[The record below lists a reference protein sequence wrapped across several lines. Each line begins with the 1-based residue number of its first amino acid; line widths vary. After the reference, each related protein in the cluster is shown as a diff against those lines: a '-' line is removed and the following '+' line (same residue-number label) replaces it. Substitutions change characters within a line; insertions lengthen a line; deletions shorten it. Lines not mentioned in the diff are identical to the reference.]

1 MAAGDPAAPLPLQ
14 GIVPHAYS
22 SPPRILTEVGCRGD
36 IPALRL
42 ASSVSFFQSEL
53 HGETKERK
61 QKRKT
66 CQVCSSTF
74 PWALSSKEQ
83 ALGRNGTVSHKKTP
97 SQLLFLTP

>member
-53 HGETKERK
+53 HRKTRERK
-61 QKRKT
+61 KGRHVKFVAPLFSLFAQLQVINPWQK
-66 CQVCSSTF
+66 
-74 PWALSSKEQ
+74 W
-83 ALGRNGTVSHKKTP
+83 
-97 SQLLFLTP
+97 

>member
-53 HGETKERK
+53 HGETRK
-61 QKRKT
+61 RKTNKKQERKT
-66 CQVCSSTF
+66 CQVCSST
-74 PWALSSKEQ
+74 
-83 ALGRNGTVSHKKTP
+83 
-97 SQLLFLTP
+97 LLFAQLQIINPWQKW

>member
-61 QKRKT
+61 KEDM
-66 CQVCSSTF
+66 SSLQIHFSLGAQLQRTN
-74 PWALSSKEQ
+74 LV
-83 ALGRNGTVSHKKTP
+83 GRNGKISHQKIP
-97 SQLLFLTP
+97 LQLPFLTS

>member
-1 MAAGDPAAPLPLQ
+1 MAAGDPVAPLPLQ

-53 HGETKERK
+53 HGETREKKQTKKEDM
-61 QKRKT
+61 
-66 CQVCSSTF
+66 SS
-74 PWALSSKEQ
+74 L
-83 ALGRNGTVSHKKTP
+83 
-97 SQLLFLTP
+97 

>member
-61 QKRKT
+61 QRGRHVKFAVPLFPGRSAPKNK
-66 CQVCSSTF
+66 
-74 PWALSSKEQ
+74 PWAEMARFRTRKPHCNS
-83 ALGRNGTVSHKKTP
+83 
-97 SQLLFLTP
+97 FF

>member
-53 HGETKERK
+53 HGETGERK
-61 QKRKT
+61 KKEDM
-66 CQVCSSTF
+66 SS
-74 PWALSSKEQ
+74 L
-83 ALGRNGTVSHKKTP
+83 
-97 SQLLFLTP
+97 